1 NKERRKEKNLFP
13 THIFPSP
20 FKELIDET
28 NKSLNFPPDYMGTSL
43 ISAISTT
50 IGKSAKLKVKDGWY
64 EYPATYMGIVGNA
77 GAIKSHPLEMSYNP
91 LTEIDGKGIQ
101 TFQSL
106 YKEYEEHEKLSKKE
120 KESIEIEKP
129 ILKKTILSNFTPEIL
144 YQRLQDNDR
153 GCSVVSEELASW
165 IEGMNNYSKGDTS
178 SAYLSFWSNEG
189 SSIDRVSK
197 PVPLWLPEPFL
208 NIIETIQI
216 RRLKKFYR
224 NDKSDMGI
232 LQRFLYAVKKES
244 KKQPINSREIDREIF
259 NSYSQWID
267 NYLNN
272 NPINIDP
279 ETGKQQPKIY
289 YWTAESWDYF
299 FNWQKENTAQVNEYS
314 DDLKG

>member
-1 NKERRKEKNLFP
+1 MTNNNKGLQNDFKPKDTEIYQKQKEEIFAASEQADAEMNKERRKEKNLFP

-64 EYPATYMGIVGNA
+64 EYPSTYMGIVGNA
-77 GAIKSHPLEMSYNP
+77 GAIKSHPLEMAYNP

-101 TFQSL
+101 TLQSL

-120 KESIEIEKP
+120 KEGIEIEKP
-129 ILKKTILSNFTPEIL
+129 ILKKTILSNFIPEIL

-178 SAYLSFWSNEG
+178 SA
-189 SSIDRVSK
+189 
-197 PVPLWLPEPFL
+197 
-208 NIIETIQI
+208 
-216 RRLKKFYR
+216 
-224 NDKSDMGI
+224 
-232 LQRFLYAVKKES
+232 
-244 KKQPINSREIDREIF
+244 
-259 NSYSQWID
+259 
-267 NYLNN
+267 
-272 NPINIDP
+272 
-279 ETGKQQPKIY
+279 
-289 YWTAESWDYF
+289 
-299 FNWQKENTAQVNEYS
+299 
-314 DDLKG
+314 